1 MIPFIILFI
10 YLGILS
16 YFTSSIVDN
25 DKKRKLQA
33 FWGGLGLWSLL
44 ALRSW
49 TCGMDL
55 YYSELG
61 TGYILKFIKLGEAS
75 LKDVLNS
82 NIGYE
87 PGFKILN
94 WLIFRCVSNNPQFM
108 LAITGGIEI
117 ALIGYTFYKQSPK
130 IILSY
135 IAFACLGLYIFSFS
149 GIRQGLGFAFT
160 FFAFNFIEDRRP
172 WKFLI
177 FILLGITMHT
187 SSVIFIPAY
196 LVKNLSLS
204 SKKAF
209 IGILIVFLFLPFL
222 MPVIQFF
229 SVLLYGKEKYSSFQG
244 DAAYNLLILYILLL
258 LFSYLVDAK
267 GLQQNR
273 KITQV
278 RWMSLIAIF
287 LQSSGILS
295 AGALSRIAFSYSIF
309 FSLLLPY
316 TVSVSAIKS
325 RRQWEFIIVFLL
337 ICFFLYVN
345 KDGYL
350 NVIPYRFFWDE
361 VYNL

>member
-1 MIPFIILFI
+1 MEIFNI
-10 YLGILS
+10 Y
-16 YFTSSIVDN
+16 F
-25 DKKRKLQA
+25 
-33 FWGGLGLWSLL
+33 
-44 ALRSW
+44 
-49 TCGMDL
+49 
-55 YYSELG
+55 
-61 TGYILKFIKLGEAS
+61 
-75 LKDVLNS
+75 
-82 NIGYE
+82 
-87 PGFKILN
+87 
-94 WLIFRCVSNNPQFM
+94 
-108 LAITGGIEI
+108 
-117 ALIGYTFYKQSPK
+117 
-130 IILSY
+130 
-135 IAFACLGLYIFSFS
+135 
-149 GIRQGLGFAFT
+149 
-160 FFAFNFIEDRRP
+160 
-172 WKFLI
+172 
-177 FILLGITMHT
+177 
-187 SSVIFIPAY
+187 
-196 LVKNLSLS
+196 

-229 SVLLYGKEKYSSFQG
+229 SVLLYGKERYSSYQG
-244 DAAYNLLILYILLL
+244 GAYNLLILYILLL
-258 LFSYLVDAK
+258 LFSYFVDAK

-278 RWMSLIAIF
+278 RWMTLIAIF

-345 KDGYL
+345 KDGYF